1 VSDPSTSTTGDQSHG
16 RLYRSTGAEGPQ
28 AEEARPAVA
37 KRRAAPATDWS
48 DVSAPLPVPPS
59 VGKHSRVRPALTIP
73 GLIVLDVV
81 VVTIAALINVALTKH
96 ISLLTSVVF
105 VICAVVGAVFV
116 RKEDPHPAWIIP
128 PLGYFTAVLIAGQF
142 ILQPNKSLIIR
153 EASMIG
159 QTLGFNSWWIIGG
172 TLAAFIIVMVRS
184 RR

>member
-1 VSDPSTSTTGDQSHG
+1 VTDPSTSTAGDQSHG

-37 KRRAAPATDWS
+37 KRRAAAPTDWS
-48 DVSAPLPVPPS
+48 DVSAPLPVAPS
-59 VGKHSRVRPALTIP
+59 TNKVTRVRPALTVP

-81 VVTIAALINVALTKH
+81 VVTIAALINVALTNH

-105 VICAVVGAVFV
+105 VICAILGALFV

-142 ILQPNKSLIIR
+142 ILQPNKSLIVS